1 MDRSCT
7 LISHPVACNGT
18 PTTEA
23 IQMKFNS
30 NTCSIKFL
38 GRTSCLHSSKHK
50 RSTKMNIFV
59 RRVTEIVAESYRI
72 AFCKQCRQRADLGI
86 NRRIFNI
93 IEKHMAEK
101 QFVFIQRQDKI
112 FVINSN

>member
-7 LISHPVACNGT
+7 LISHPIACNGT

-59 RRVTEIVAESYRI
+59 RRVTEIVAKSYRI
-72 AFCKQCRQRADLGI
+72 VFCKQCKKERQRA
-86 NRRIFNI
+86 IFNM

-101 QFVFIQRQDKI
+101 QLVFIQRQDKI

>member
-1 MDRSCT
+1 
-7 LISHPVACNGT
+7 
-18 PTTEA
+18 
-23 IQMKFNS
+23 
-30 NTCSIKFL
+30 
-38 GRTSCLHSSKHK
+38 
-50 RSTKMNIFV
+50 MNIFV
-59 RRVTEIVAESYRI
+59 RRVTEIVAKSYRI
-72 AFCKQCRQRADLGI
+72 AFCKQCKKERQRADLGI